1 MRHQKKGFKLGR
13 TASHRKATLTALTG
27 ALIRH
32 KRITTTLTKAKA
44 LRQFAEPVI
53 NRAKEDTTHNRREV
67 FRRLQDKHAVTE
79 LFNEIAD
86 KIKDRP
92 GGYLRI
98 VKLGQRAGDSAE
110 MAMVEF
116 VDFNDVKPFGS
127 SSGSSKKT
135 RRAGRRRGGAAAA
148 AAPVVGE
155 AVEAV
160 AEEVAAE
167 EAPEAEAAAEEPA
180 AEEAPEAEAAAEEP
194 AAEEAPEAEAAAEEP
209 AAEEAPEAEAA
220 AEEPAA
226 EEAPEA
232 EAAAEEPAAEEA
244 PEAEAAAD
252 TGEDAEEASD
262 DEDKEKDG

>member
-148 AAPVVGE
+148 AAPPVVGE

-209 AAEEAPEAEAA
+209 AAEEAPK
-220 AEEPAA
+220 
-226 EEAPEA
+226 
-232 EAAAEEPAAEEA
+232 
-244 PEAEAAAD
+244 AEAAAD

>member
-180 AEEAPEAEAAAEEP
+180 AEEAPEAEAAASG
-194 AAEEAPEAEAAAEEP
+194 ASS
-209 AAEEAPEAEAA
+209 
-220 AEEPAA
+220 AA

>member
-13 TASHRKATLTALTG
+13 TASHRKATLAALST

-53 NRAKEDTTHNRREV
+53 NRAKEDSMHNRREV

-79 LFNEIAD
+79 LFTEIAD

-110 MAMVEF
+110 MAMIEF

-127 SSGSSKKT
+127 SNDSSKKT
-135 RRAGRRRGGAAAA
+135 RRSGGRRSGGSGKAA
-148 AAPVVGE
+148 AAPASEVG
-155 AVEAV
+155 
-160 AEEVAAE
+160 AAE
-167 EAPEAEAAAEEPA
+167 EAPAAEEAAATEEAPAAEEVPA
-180 AEEAPEAEAAAEEP
+180 AEEAAATEEAPAAEMAP
-194 AAEEAPEAEAAAEEP
+194 AAEEAAAT
-209 AAEEAPEAEAA
+209 EEAPATEEAA
-220 AEEPAA
+220 DDSDNEQKKD
-226 EEAPEA
+226 
-232 EAAAEEPAAEEA
+232 
-244 PEAEAAAD
+244 AD
-252 TGEDAEEASD
+252 A
-262 DEDKEKDG
+262 